1 MTRRK
6 KRTTKAENFVYSH
19 DELVLLIKKHYQ
31 LLIDM
36 AYFEPEDVRW
46 PPEPAGWS
54 DEDLNVNA
62 LQMLGRDI
70 KVIQL
75 LRHIPYP
82 RKKNTEV
89 YFASMAISYLH
100 EHWQPENGRR
110 VNWYKRSF
118 CALGLAPFD
127 GPMPPHLITLTCE
140 ESEIGITWVIDTDRG
155 CVYPHADEYYLFDDE
170 PAEVDE
176 QQMWWLKAKALS
188 FKEFFDKIRTQISS
202 LTLVPAPAAGDLGKS
217 ILQSG
222 DSGSEGIKNL
232 YYGCGWPGPLRKEKF
247 LQEVLSVREAGIMQ
261 ELSSQYD
268 GFQNS

>member
-19 DELVLLIKKHYQ
+19 DELVSLIKKHYQ

-62 LQMLGRDI
+62 LQILGRDI

-110 VNWYKRSF
+110 VNWHKRSF

-127 GPMPPHLITLTCE
+127 GPMPPHLITLTC
-140 ESEIGITWVIDTDRG
+140 

-232 YYGCGWPGPLRKEKF
+232 YHECGWPGPLRKEEF
-247 LQEVLSVREAGIMQ
+247 LQEVLSVREAGMQ
-261 ELSSQYD
+261 ELSSRYD
-268 GFQNS
+268 EFQNS